1 MRLKERLDKILV
13 YRGYTE
19 NTSKAK
25 ALIMA
30 GKIIVNGKKVEKAG
44 IKFFEN
50 VDIRVINK
58 KHQWV
63 SRGGIK
69 LVNAVEKFQINIKDK
84 ICADLGAST
93 GGFTEVLLKKN
104 AEHVYC
110 IDVGRG
116 QLDWKLATNNKV
128 TILDKTNA
136 RNVDL
141 EKIDKNIEI
150 ITCDLSFISIKKA
163 LSKIIEFKKK
173 NIKLIALIKPQ
184 FELSKDKIGKNGIV
198 TEVKYRNEAVKEIS
212 NWLESKNWK
221 VISTIESCITGIKGN
236 QEYFIYS
243 VKEKN

>member
-1 MRLKERLDKILV
+1 MNLKDRLDKVLV
-13 YRGYTE
+13 YRGYVE

-30 GKIIVNGKKVEKAG
+30 GKIIVNGKKIDKAG
-44 IKFFEN
+44 VKFSGN
-50 VDIRVINK
+50 VDIRILNK

-69 LVNAVEKFQINIKDK
+69 LSNAIEKFQIDISNK
-84 ICADLGAST
+84 ICVDIGAST
-93 GGFTEVLLKKN
+93 GGFTEVLLKNN
-104 AEHVYC
+104 AKHVYC

-116 QLDWKLATNNKV
+116 QLDWKLTTNNNV
-128 TILDKTNA
+128 TVLDKTNA

-141 EKIDKNIEI
+141 EKVDKNIEI

-163 LSKIIEFKKK
+163 LSKVIEFKKK

-184 FELSKDKIGKNGIV
+184 FELSKEKIGKNGIV
-198 TEVKYRNEAVKEIS
+198 TEVNYRNEAVKEIS
-212 NWLESKNWK
+212 SWLESKNWT
-221 VISTIESCITGIKGN
+221 VIGIIESCITGTKGN

-243 VKEKN
+243 VRKNI

>member
-1 MRLKERLDKILV
+1 MSLKERLDKILV
-13 YRGYTE
+13 CKGYAE

-30 GKIIVNGKKVEKAG
+30 GKIIVNGKKIEKAG
-44 IKFFEN
+44 IKFLEN

-69 LVNAVEKFQINIKDK
+69 LSNAVEKFQIDLNDK
-84 ICADLGAST
+84 ICADFGAST
-93 GGFTEVLLKKN
+93 GGFTQVLLKNN
-104 AEHVYC
+104 AKHVYC

-116 QLDWKLATNNKV
+116 QLDWKLTTNNKV
-128 TILDKTNA
+128 TVLDKTNA

-141 EKIDKNIEI
+141 EKIDKDIEI

-184 FELSKDKIGKNGIV
+184 FELSKEKIGKNGIV
-198 TEVKYRNEAVKEIS
+198 TDIKYRNEAVKEIR
-212 NWLESKNWK
+212 NWLASKNWK
-221 VISTIESCITGIKGN
+221 VIDTVESCITGTKGN
-236 QEYFIYS
+236 HEYFIYS
-243 VKEKN
+243 VKEKI